1 MNEEY
6 SSMKNPYL
14 FSTTKIQ
21 MKVNF
26 TLLSDSVLMLHALHE
41 SSESPSGFNQPD
53 CTMTVGKKT

>member
-1 MNEEY
+1 
-6 SSMKNPYL
+6 MKNPYL